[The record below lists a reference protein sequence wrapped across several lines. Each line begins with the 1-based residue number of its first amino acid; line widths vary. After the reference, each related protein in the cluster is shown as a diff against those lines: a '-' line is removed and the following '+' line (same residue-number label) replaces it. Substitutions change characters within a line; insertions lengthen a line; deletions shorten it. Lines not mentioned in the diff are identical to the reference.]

1 MADLIPAEAVREHQ
15 LAEHNYELVLQQR
28 RAMKIAQFANHEVPL
43 IVSKFIEKMMSVDNN
58 RLYGNVLCLSVFED
72 LRDFKNSIVCTY
84 ELRRALQRVDPRVT
98 DVYMT
103 FSSSSKTLSLERR
116 KLRAKPTRTSDS
128 PCCLSCSPCK
138 RHLVFFCR

>member
-28 RAMKIAQFANHEVPL
+28 RAMKIAQFANHEIPL
-43 IVSKFIEKMMSVDNN
+43 IVSKFIEKMMNVNDT

-98 DVYMT
+98 YGTPHAEDMKMFDV
-103 FSSSSKTLSLERR
+103 F
-116 KLRAKPTRTSDS
+116 
-128 PCCLSCSPCK
+128 
-138 RHLVFFCR
+138 VFFEDSEPREEETAG

>member
-28 RAMKIAQFANHEVPL
+28 RAMKIAQFANHEIPL
-43 IVSKFIEKMMSVDNN
+43 IVSKFIEKMMNGNDT
-58 RLYGNVLCLSVFED
+58 RLYGNVLCLSFFAD

-98 DVYMT
+98 DVYMGINNT
-103 FSSSSKTLSLERR
+103 YGTPHAEDMKMF
-116 KLRAKPTRTSDS
+116 DVF
-128 PCCLSCSPCK
+128 
-138 RHLVFFCR
+138 VFFEDSEPREEETAG

>member
-1 MADLIPAEAVREHQ
+1 MAHLIPVEAVREHQ

-98 DVYMT
+98 DVYMGIDNT
-103 FSSSSKTLSLERR
+103 YGTPHAEDLKMF
-116 KLRAKPTRTSDS
+116 DVF
-128 PCCLSCSPCK
+128 
-138 RHLVFFCR
+138 VFFENPEPREEETAG